1 MIPVTVAAVDSKG
14 MSRDELSNFVSGTL
28 MNKLEGTTGVAS
40 ISQAGVLEKK
50 VNVVLSQKKID
61 KINNKILASVNS
73 KLADAQSQ
81 LDEQKAKIEKG
92 QAQVAAAQEKLDAA
106 KAQMPAEMFTQQ
118 FGTQQEKLTAT
129 SKQLTS
135 AMTSLTTIL
144 GLIVMA
150 IGKTA
155 GTDMMQP
162 VAVVCI
168 GGLLYATLL
177 TLFIVSIMY
186 DLMNGEKYKVLK
198 EEDLEVPAMGDAAY

>member
-1 MIPVTVAAVDSKG
+1 MPYVVVMTPYPGAAPEKVEASVTKPL
-14 MSRDELSNFVSGTL
+14 EQTLSTL
-28 MNKLEGTTGVAS
+28 TD
-40 ISQAGVLEKK
+40 IKK
-50 VNVVLSQKKID
+50 VQ
-61 KINNKILASVNS
+61 SVSDSNYS
-73 KLADAQSQ
+73 
-81 LDEQKAKIEKG
+81 
-92 QAQVAAAQEKLDAA
+92 
-106 KAQMPAEMFTQQ
+106 
-118 FGTQQEKLTAT
+118 
-129 SKQLTS
+129 
-135 AMTSLTTIL
+135 MTSLTTIL

-177 TLFIVSIMY
+177 TLFIVPIMY